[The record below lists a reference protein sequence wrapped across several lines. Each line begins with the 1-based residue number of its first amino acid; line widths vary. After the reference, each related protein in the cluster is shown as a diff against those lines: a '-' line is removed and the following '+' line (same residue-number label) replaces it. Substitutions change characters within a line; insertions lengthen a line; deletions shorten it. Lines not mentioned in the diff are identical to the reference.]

1 MSELRKVLKARFKQ
15 SDLKKLYGAANL
27 TTINAYA
34 VIERLNDAFGIGGWR
49 IEFEIVDQ
57 SIEEVV
63 VFGRMYIVIDGT
75 EIKLSDTAGNME
87 NRKKKAGGWVHCLGD
102 LIKGAGTNL
111 IGKSAS
117 FIEIG
122 LDIYKGLQDHN
133 TPDDPIEKIYDL
145 YDDKFNELFDFIE
158 HVDKNGIA
166 TITKDNKSIKSQL
179 TQSQLSNI
187 E

>member
-49 IEFEIVDQ
+49 VDFEIVDQ

-133 TPDDPIEKIYDL
+133 TPDPTPEKIYS
-145 YDDKFNELFDFIE
+145 IP
-158 HVDKNGIA
+158 VDKWDSVKGNIKNISGDIA
-166 TITKDNKSIKSQL
+166 TISNGEKEYKAKLTKEQLNELNK
-179 TQSQLSNI
+179 
-187 E
+187 